1 MSGLLETERMSN
13 ILREVPIFTELA
25 EEELNIIM
33 EMAVRR
39 NYSRHTMIVIEEDQ
53 GDTLYIIAKGSV
65 KITRLNEEGREVILA
80 ILGSAEFFGEM
91 ALLDGQGR
99 SANVMAIE
107 DSILYTLHR
116 RHFLDVLERF
126 PSISIHLLKEMA
138 LRLRKSDQQIKSLS
152 LSDAEHRIG
161 IALFRFAED
170 MGIFKQGVVT
180 ISRLPYQQDIANMSG
195 TSRETVSRMLKSL
208 EQKGLVEREG
218 RRLIIRDYATFSR
231 LFG

>member
-1 MSGLLETERMSN
+1 MANDVS
-13 ILREVPIFTELA
+13 ILREVPIFSELSD
-25 EEELNIIM
+25 EDLNIIM
-33 EMAVRR
+33 QLTVRR
-39 NYSRHTMIVIEEDQ
+39 LFGKNSMIVIEEDQ
-53 GDTLYIIAKGSV
+53 GDTLYIIESGSV

-107 DSILYTLHR
+107 ETVLFTLNR
-116 RHFLDVLERF
+116 RDFLDVLERF
-126 PSISIHLLKEMA
+126 PSISIQLLKEMTS
-138 LRLRKSDQQIKSLS
+138 RLRKSDQQIKSLS

-161 IALFRFAED
+161 IAIHRFAEE
-170 MGIFKQGVVT
+170 MGIFKMGQVV
-180 ISRLPYQQDIANMSG
+180 IKRLPYQQDIANMAG

-208 EQKGLVEREG
+208 ERKGLVEREG
-218 RRLIIRDYATFSR
+218 RRLVIRDYAAFTR

>member
-1 MSGLLETERMSN
+1 MVKNDVS
-13 ILREVPIFTELA
+13 ILREVPIFSELSD
-25 EEELNIIM
+25 EDLNIIM
-33 EMAVRR
+33 QLTVRR
-39 NYSRHTMIVIEEDQ
+39 FFTKNAMIVIEEDQ
-53 GDTLYIIAKGSV
+53 GDTLYIIESGSV

-107 DSILYTLHR
+107 DAVLFTLHR
-116 RHFLDVLERF
+116 RDFLDVLERF
-126 PSISIHLLKEMA
+126 PSISIQLLKEMTS
-138 LRLRKSDQQIKSLS
+138 RLRKSDQQIKSLS

-161 IALFRFAED
+161 IALHRFTEE
-170 MGIFKQGVVT
+170 MGIFKMGQVV
-180 ISRLPYQQDIANMSG
+180 IKRLPYQQDIANMAG

-208 EQKGLVEREG
+208 ERKGLVEREG
-218 RRLIIRDYATFSR
+218 RRLIIRDYAAFTR

>member
-1 MSGLLETERMSN
+1 MSHTSS
-13 ILREVPIFTELA
+13 ILREVPIFTELT
-25 EEELNIIM
+25 ERDMGLIM
-33 EMAVRR
+33 DMTVRR
-39 NYSRHTMIVIEEDQ
+39 TYPRNTLIVIEEDK
-53 GDTLYIIAKGSV
+53 GDTLYLIESGSV

-107 DSILYTLHR
+107 DTVLFTLNR
-116 RHFLDVLERF
+116 RNFLDVLERF
-126 PSISIHLLKEMA
+126 PSISIHLLKEMT

-161 IALFRFAED
+161 IAIHRFAED

-180 ISRLPYQQDIANMSG
+180 INRLPYQQDIANMAG
-195 TSRETVSRMLKSL
+195 TSRETVSRMLKNL

-218 RRLIIRDYATFSR
+218 RHLIIRNYATFTR